1 MKYGRGCLKE
11 QFMSIP
17 SFPANRISQ
26 TRPETAL
33 PRSLSSKFA
42 ARGHELSRASALQT
56 LMEPIK
62 CKTRKLHVFDREMML
77 LDKGGGVAIEEVD
90 DPTAVY
96 YFLQWLHGQRELAE
110 VRKSSITKHRTGSS
124 LKGGV

>member
-1 MKYGRGCLKE
+1 
-11 QFMSIP
+11 MSIP

-26 TRPETAL
+26 TRQETAL

-56 LMEPIK
+56 FNQSIK
-62 CKTRKLHVFDREMML
+62 NRKLYVFDREMML

-90 DPTAVY
+90 DATAVH
-96 YFLQWLHGQRELAE
+96 YFLQWLHAQRVVAEL
-110 VRKSSITKHRTGSS
+110 RKSNKTRHRTGAS

>member
-96 YFLQWLHGQRELAE
+96 YFLQWLHGQRRTAE
-110 VRKSSITKHRTGSS
+110 RLCVARDSKDTKRARS
-124 LKGGV
+124 V

>member
-90 DPTAVY
+90 DPTAVH
-96 YFLQWLHGQRELAE
+96 YFLQWLHGRRRTAE
-110 VRKSSITKHRTGSS
+110 RLCVARDSKDTKRARS
-124 LKGGV
+124 V

>member
-1 MKYGRGCLKE
+1 
-11 QFMSIP
+11 MSIP

-90 DPTAVY
+90 DPTAVH
-96 YFLQWLHGQRELAE
+96 YFLQWLHGRRRAAE
-110 VRKSSITKHRTGSS
+110 RLCVARDSKDTKRARS
-124 LKGGV
+124 V

>member
-1 MKYGRGCLKE
+1 
-11 QFMSIP
+11 MSIP
-17 SFPANRISQ
+17 FFSANRSSQ
-26 TRPETAL
+26 TRQETAL
-33 PRSLSSKFA
+33 PRCLSSKFA
-42 ARGHELSRASALQT
+42 ARGHDLARASALQT

-62 CKTRKLHVFDREMML
+62 GKTRKLYVFDREMML
-77 LDKGGGVAIEEVD
+77 LDKAGGVAIEEVD
-90 DPTAVY
+90 DPTAVH

>member
-1 MKYGRGCLKE
+1 
-11 QFMSIP
+11 MSIP

-42 ARGHELSRASALQT
+42 ARGHDLSHASALNTFNQST
-56 LMEPIK
+56 K
-62 CKTRKLHVFDREMML
+62 DRKRYVFDREMML

-90 DPTAVY
+90 DATAVH
-96 YFLQWLHGQRELAE
+96 YFFQWLHGRRRTAE
-110 VRKSSITKHRTGSS
+110 RLCVARDSKDTKRARS
-124 LKGGV
+124 V